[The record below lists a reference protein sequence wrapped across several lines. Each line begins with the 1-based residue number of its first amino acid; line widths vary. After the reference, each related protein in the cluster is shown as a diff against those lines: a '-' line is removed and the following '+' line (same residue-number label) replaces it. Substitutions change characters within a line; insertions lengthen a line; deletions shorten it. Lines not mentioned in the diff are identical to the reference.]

1 MKLFFNI
8 RALYFFRHVFALI
21 AMLVSIYIIKTV
33 TIKLY
38 LNLEPHLSL
47 KDTIYILW
55 KTQKLFYRFLVI
67 INFVIKPAFIYYLTL
82 VIFYLS
88 FKRKL

>member
-1 MKLFFNI
+1 MKLFFSMGV
-8 RALYFFRHVFALI
+8 LYVFRHVFACI
-21 AMLVSIYIIKTV
+21 SMLVSIYIIKV
-33 TIKLY
+33 ITIKLY
-38 LNLEPHLSL
+38 LNLEPHLGL